1 VRLKAT
7 FANLRNALWPG
18 QFVNVRVLLQQRRD
32 AVTLPSVA
40 VEHGPEGLFAYVVRA
55 DSTVEARPIKTAEDT
70 EGVTVVTDGL
80 QAGERVVTTNQ
91 YRLQPGA
98 SVRTL
103 AAAVPPAAP
112 PGQPSQPADTPNQ
125 DAGKEPPKVAH
136 RLAP

>member
-1 VRLKAT
+1 MSL
-7 FANLRNALWPG
+7 
-18 QFVNVRVLLQQRRD
+18 FVPPPPTSIPPAPLAIFGLLLFS
-32 AVTLPSVA
+32 VLPSAA

-103 AAAVPPAAP
+103 AAALPPAAP
-112 PGQPSQPADTPNQ
+112 PGQASPPADTPTQ